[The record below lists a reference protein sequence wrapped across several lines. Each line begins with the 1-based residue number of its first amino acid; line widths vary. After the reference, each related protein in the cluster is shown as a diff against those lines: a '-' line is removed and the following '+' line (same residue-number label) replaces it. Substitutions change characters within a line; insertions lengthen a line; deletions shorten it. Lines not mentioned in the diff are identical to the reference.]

1 MMMDDDNK
9 LTGAIKGIVT
19 EIQRFSLQ
27 DGPGIR
33 TTVFLKGCNMH
44 CSWCHNPETLKH
56 MPEIM
61 FYPIR
66 CIGCGKCGEVCP
78 QGAHSIANGVHT
90 IDRDVCVGCG
100 KCAEACYAE
109 ALQKCG
115 TRMSAKQIMDEVV
128 QDKPYYDNSNGGMTI
143 SGGECL
149 CQSAFVEQLIDAA
162 HERGI
167 HAAIETNLSFDFARI
182 EDVLHKCDLV
192 MFDIKL
198 MDDEMHKKYTG
209 VSNAKVLEN
218 AKRLDELGIPFIVR
232 TPLIPGVTDT
242 DENVAA
248 IADYIKDMK
257 HLVRYELL
265 NFNTLGGAK
274 YESLAAENAH
284 ADARPLN
291 KARLDEL
298 SAIVAHAGIQGKVG

>member
-1 MMMDDDNK
+1 MMDDDNK

-66 CIGCGKCGEVCP
+66 CIGCGKCVEVCP

-182 EDVLHKCDLV
+182 EDVLRKCDLV